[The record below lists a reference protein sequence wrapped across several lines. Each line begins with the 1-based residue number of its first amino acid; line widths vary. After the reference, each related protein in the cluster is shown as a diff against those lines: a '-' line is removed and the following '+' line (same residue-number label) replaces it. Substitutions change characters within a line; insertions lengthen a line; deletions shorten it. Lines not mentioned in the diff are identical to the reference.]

1 MTTVS
6 DILRR
11 KDTRIITV
19 RLRETA
25 ATAAMIMKRE
35 KIGALVVKDVCRSE
49 GSNVTVGVLSER
61 DLAQAVARYG
71 SAAMNK
77 PVAEL
82 LPSAFVSC
90 SEHDSIE
97 AVMRLMLEGE
107 LRVVPVMQEH
117 TLIGVVTM
125 RDLIPFL
132 LPNAETASPEL
143 AQPAART

>member
-11 KDTRIITV
+11 KGTRIITV

-49 GSNVTVGVLSER
+49 GANVWVGVLSER
-61 DLAQAVARYG
+61 DLAAAVARYG
-71 SAAMNK
+71 NAAMAK
-77 PVAEL
+77 TVAEI
-82 LPSAFVSC
+82 LPSEFVSC
-90 SEHDSIE
+90 SERDSIE
-97 AVMRLMLEGE
+97 AVMRLMLERD
-107 LRVVPVMQEH
+107 LRVVPVMEEH
-117 TLIGVVTM
+117 ALIGVVTM

-132 LPNAETASPEL
+132 LPEQQAALLGANAA
-143 AQPAART
+143 